1 VQESPAT
8 DTQAE
13 GVTIAGVNAIASRD
27 AFFDL
32 FFEVRSAARA
42 GFDDPEHFQAR

>member
-1 VQESPAT
+1 MAAT
-8 DTQAE
+8 DTE
-13 GVTIAGVNAIASRD
+13 PAGYKISGLTNVGRRD

-42 GFDDPEHFQAR
+42 GFVDLQHFQAP